1 MASNTPEMIN
11 YGFSILPGT
20 ENFMAIK
27 SEAIQSTEDVHGID
41 IEFRNCFL
49 EEERSLKYYSHY
61 SYLNCFLECGSNY
74 TFKVLF
80 MSKKYQLNC
89 EFSIKSDYVW
99 FFRSVSRSG
108 ARSLQEF

>member
-74 TFKVLF
+74 TFKVIILA
-80 MSKKYQLNC
+80 SKNPLKTR
-89 EFSIKSDYVW
+89 I
-99 FFRSVSRSG
+99 FRIRMFLKVG
-108 ARSLQEF
+108 FIEEYDLKNPD

>member
-80 MSKKYQLNC
+80 INCLYSSKRPIIIEWKFC
-89 EFSIKSDYVW
+89 DY
-99 FFRSVSRSG
+99 
-108 ARSLQEF
+108 SLFYRQVLTH